1 MIQKTSLLSRHSKSF
16 YWAGFFLPKQV
27 YKNCSNLYDFCRS
40 LDDIADQNI
49 SLKIK
54 KKQFQNFKFNF
65 IKKNNSIIAI
75 RNMSKILR
83 QENISHKII
92 YDLFDGIET
101 DLKNKVKFMNKKS
114 LLLYSYRVAGT
125 VGLIMAKIL
134 KVRRKSSLKGAIDLG
149 IAMQLTNI
157 ARDVIEDKKMG
168 RFYIPHNF
176 KSIKK
181 TIKMADHFYTSSFA
195 SIKDIP
201 ISCRFSIL
209 VARRVYRQIGNEI
222 LKKKNLNDYN
232 RSKKIYV
239 SNAKKLVQTAL
250 SILDFIELLF
260 TRLKK
265 KSPINWY
272 FIAGKKINLYE
283 RI

>member
-1 MIQKTSLLSRHSKSF
+1 MI
-16 YWAGFFLPKQV
+16 V
-27 YKNCSNLYDFCRS
+27 
-40 LDDIADQNI
+40 
-49 SLKIK
+49 
-54 KKQFQNFKFNF
+54 
-65 IKKNNSIIAI
+65 I

-195 SIKDIP
+195 SVKDIP

-239 SNAKKLVQTAL
+239 SNAKKLMQTAL

-260 TRLKK
+260 ARPKK
-265 KSPINWY
+265 NSPINWY

>member
-1 MIQKTSLLSRHSKSF
+1 MIKTSLLSRHSKSF

-65 IKKNNSIIAI
+65 IKENNSMIVI

-176 KSIKK
+176 ESIKK

-195 SIKDIP
+195 SVKDIP

-260 TRLKK
+260 ARPKK
-265 KSPINWY
+265 
-272 FIAGKKINLYE
+272 NLL
-283 RI
+283 

>member
-40 LDDIADQNI
+40 LDDTADQNI

-54 KKQFQNFKFNF
+54 RKQFQNFKFNF

-168 RFYIPHNF
+168 RLYIPHNF

-181 TIKMADHFYTSSFA
+181 TIKMADHFYASSFA

-232 RSKKIYV
+232 KSKKIYV

-260 TRLKK
+260 ARPKK
-265 KSPINWY
+265 KSLINWY